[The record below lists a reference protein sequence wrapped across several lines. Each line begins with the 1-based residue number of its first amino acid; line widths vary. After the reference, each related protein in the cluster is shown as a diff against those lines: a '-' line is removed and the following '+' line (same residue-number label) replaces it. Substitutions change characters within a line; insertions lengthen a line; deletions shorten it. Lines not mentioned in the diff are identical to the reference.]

1 MKIELTK
8 TYAGIGSR
16 ETPIEIQKL
25 MFQMAR
31 HLAHKG
37 YALRS
42 GGAEGADQAFER
54 GCDSIN
60 GNKEIY
66 LPWAGFENSK
76 STLVV
81 KNPKAFEIAEKYHPY
96 WHNLSQGARKLQ
108 ARNSHQV
115 LGQDLSTPCLV
126 LICYTKGGKKAG
138 GTGQALR
145 IAEAY
150 GVPVFDCGKYEH
162 DLELLKTEYR
172 DFLKTYMK

>member
-1 MKIELTK
+1 MK

-16 ETPIEIQKL
+16 DTPLAIQHI
-25 MFQMAR
+25 MFQIAK
-31 HLAHKG
+31 HLAANG
-37 YALRS
+37 YTLRS
-42 GGAEGADQAFER
+42 GGAQGADQAFEK

-66 LPWAGFENSK
+66 LPWANFENSK

-81 KNPKAFEIAEKYHPY
+81 KEGKAYDVAEQYHPY

-115 LGQDLSTPCLV
+115 LGVDLSTPCSL
-126 LICYTKGGKKAG
+126 LICYTKAGKKAG

-150 GVPVFDCGKYEH
+150 GVPIFDCGAYEK
-162 DLELLKTEYR
+162 DLEELKSRYR
-172 DFLKTYMK
+172 DFLKSLYI